1 MMEEITSR
9 QNSLLTKIVRLQNSK
24 KYRREQG
31 LFVGDGTKLLG
42 EALRWAP
49 EQVCAVVVQE
59 GVDCPEFP
67 RHVRGVRVPR
77 SLMVQISQMEAPEGA
92 LFVAALPEQSG
103 RSLRP
108 GKSDS
113 SMAFRTRAMWGRF
126 CELRMHWTFPYF

>member
-49 EQVCAVVVQE
+49 EQVCAVVVQ
-59 GVDCPEFP
+59 
-67 RHVRGVRVPR
+67 
-77 SLMVQISQMEAPEGA
+77 
-92 LFVAALPEQSG
+92 
-103 RSLRP
+103 
-108 GKSDS
+108 
-113 SMAFRTRAMWGRF
+113 
-126 CELRMHWTFPYF
+126 

>member
-59 GVDCPEFP
+59 GVDCPELP

-92 LFVAALPEQSG
+92 LFVAV
-103 RSLRP
+103 
-108 GKSDS
+108 
-113 SMAFRTRAMWGRF
+113 
-126 CELRMHWTFPYF
+126 